1 MSLDYLLAWMMIL
14 LRSIGIILQLPI
26 IAGRPIPVSVRLALS
41 VCLATL
47 LVGLVPATPVPLGLW
62 PLVAAVAGELV
73 LGLALG
79 FVTRA
84 TFAAVEMAGRLIATE
99 IGLSASP
106 GMGVP
111 EPSTEPLA
119 AMLSTLAVV
128 LFFLLGAHHGVITAF
143 ARSFAL
149 APAGGP
155 ALDPNA
161 GLSLIR
167 LTARIIELGL
177 RMAAPFIALNF
188 LINLAF
194 SFLGRSVPK
203 MNVFIVSV
211 SARSL
216 IGFGLLGTAGSLIA
230 RYLYIE
236 FGDLPLRMLQLL
248 PAR

>member
-1 MSLDYLLAWMMIL
+1 MSLDYLIAWMMIL
-14 LRSIGIILQLPI
+14 LRSIGVILQLPLL
-26 IAGRPIPVSVRLALS
+26 AGRPIPVAVRLAIS
-41 VCLATL
+41 ICLATL
-47 LVGLVPATPVPLGLW
+47 LVGIVPATPVPLLLW
-62 PLVAAVAGELV
+62 PLVAAVAGEII

-79 FVTRA
+79 FVTRIA
-84 TFAAVEMAGRLIATE
+84 FAAVEMAGRIISTE

-119 AMLSTLAVV
+119 SLLSTLAVV
-128 LFFLLGAHHGVITAF
+128 LFFMLGGHHGVLTAF
-143 ARSFAL
+143 ARSFQL

-155 ALDPNA
+155 ALDPSA
-161 GLSLIR
+161 GLLLIR
-167 LTARIIELGL
+167 FTARVLELGL

-194 SFLGRSVPK
+194 SFLGRAVPK
-203 MNVFIVSV
+203 MNVFVVSL
-211 SARSL
+211 SARAL

-230 RYLYIE
+230 RYLYVE